1 MKRYR
6 SALTGMAAALA
17 LVVSSAASQAA
28 SPHAAPAVM
37 TKDQSAGSQNVGDR
51 GWDGG
56 WRHKRR
62 HDDDFRFSFGIGAP
76 FAYHPQP
83 YAYRTVTCPY
93 GYWYDGY
100 GCVIYRHHPQPYY
113 YGARPGF
120 SVQLGF

>member
-1 MKRYR
+1 MRRY
-6 SALTGMAAALA
+6 SSVVAGVAAALA
-17 LVVSSAASQAA
+17 LVASSATVQAG
-28 SPHAAPAVM
+28 SPHVAPAVM
-37 TKDQSAGSQNVGDR
+37 TSDQSAQIQNVGDR

-62 HDDDFRFSFGIGAP
+62 HDDDVRFGFSFGAP

-93 GYWYDGY
+93 GYRYDGY
-100 GCVIYRHHPQPYY
+100 ACVVYRHHPQPYY